1 MESAVGP
8 YPAEAEKVRSALQ
21 LRIPMLRAAATGLA
35 VAFLLLAQEKPGARK
50 PVTIDA
56 VVNAPPSALGPIIW
70 APDGERFIFTER
82 GELSLYDIRSGKER
96 SVIALDKLQ
105 NAAVPAPPAAVFD
118 WTNRRVGEHEV
129 QWFTDGKRLLVSA
142 SGDLFIVDI
151 GKGRFE
157 PLTQTAE
164 VERDPKLSPDNR
176 YVSFRRGPD
185 LYTIEIASK
194 VVTRLTTNGSD
205 TLLNGQADWVYPE
218 ELDLDSAHWWSP
230 DSRLIAY
237 LQFDTAREPIYPQVS
252 LLNARGL
259 LEPERYPK
267 AGDPNAEV
275 RVGIVPV
282 SGGETKWMNLG
293 ETRDFLLARVVWS
306 PTSREIMAERLN
318 RVQNKLDLLLADV
331 STGASHVV
339 LHEEDPQWINVKGA
353 PKFLSGGNQFL
364 WTSERSGF
372 RHIYLYNVDGKLEKE
387 LTSGNWEVDDLK
399 GIDETRRRVF
409 FTSSEENPTERQFY
423 SIGLDGSGKQRLTSG
438 AGTHAISLAPNAA
451 YYADDYS
458 SLNSPRQR
466 TFYKSDNTE
475 TRQYRADTKPFSDEY
490 EILPAEIVQ
499 VKASDDTLLYARMI
513 KPAGFDAGKKYPAV
527 IVVYGGPGEQAV
539 RNRWS
544 GLSLDQVLAH
554 KGFVVWQLDNR
565 GSAGRGHQFE
575 SVLYHD
581 MGEHE
586 LSDQKEGI
594 QYLISRGFVDP
605 QRIGIYGWSYG
616 GYMTLYTIT
625 HAPGLIKAAV
635 AGAPVTSW
643 RNYDSIYTERYMGL
657 PEDDAEG
664 YKRSAPVLSAAGL
677 NGTKLLMIHNVEDD
691 NVHFQNSIQMAEALE
706 KADKQFYMLVYP
718 QKTHGVSGPEFKQ
731 LLEAETNFFEENL
744 K

>member
-1 MESAVGP
+1 
-8 YPAEAEKVRSALQ
+8 
-21 LRIPMLRAAATGLA
+21 MLRTAAIALLVATI
-35 VAFLLLAQEKPGARK
+35 LLAQKTPAAK
-50 PVTIDA
+50 KSVTPAKAVTVDA
-56 VVNAPPSALGPIIW
+56 VVNAPPSPLTPITW
-70 APDGERFIFTER
+70 APDGERFIFTDR

-105 NAAVPAPPAAVFD
+105 NAAVPAVTSPVFD
-118 WTNRRVGEHEV
+118 WTNRRVGEHTV
-129 QWFTDGKRLLVSA
+129 QWFSDGKRLLVA
-142 SGDLFIVDI
+142 AGGDLFVVDI

-157 PLTQTAE
+157 ALTQTAE
-164 VERDPKLSPDNR
+164 VERDPKLSPDDR

-194 VVTRLTTNGSD
+194 IVARLTTNGSD

-230 DSRLIAY
+230 DSRRIAY

-252 LLNARGL
+252 LLNARGV

-275 RVGIVPV
+275 RVGIVAAT
-282 SGGETKWMNLG
+282 GGETKWMDLG

-306 PTSREIMAERLN
+306 PGSREILAERLN

-331 STGASHVV
+331 STGLSRLV
-339 LHEEDPQWINVKGA
+339 LHEEDPQWINIKGE
-353 PKFLSGGNQFL
+353 PKFLGSVKSQGEANQFL

-372 RHIYLYNVDGKLEKE
+372 RHLYLYNIDGRLEKQ
-387 LTSGNWEVDDLK
+387 LTSGNWEVEDVK
-399 GIDETRRRVF
+399 GIDETRRRVL
-409 FTSSEENPTERQFY
+409 FTSTRSNSGDASPTERQFDAV
-423 SIGLDGSGKQRLTSG
+423 GLDGANLQQLTKG
-438 AGTHAISLAPNAA
+438 AGTHSISLAPNSA
-451 YYADDYS
+451 YFADDYS
-458 SLNSPRQR
+458 SLTTPRQR
-466 TFYKSDNTE
+466 TFYKSDGTE
-475 TRQYRADTKPFSDEY
+475 ARQYRPADTPSADEFD
-490 EILPAEIVQ
+490 ILPTEIVP
-499 VKASDDTLLYARMI
+499 VKVSDGTLLYARMI
-513 KPAGFDAGKKYPAV
+513 KPAGFDAAKKYPAV
-527 IVVYGGPGEQAV
+527 ITVYGGPGAQYAL
-539 RNRWS
+539 NRWS
-544 GLSLDQVLAH
+544 GLSWDQVLAH
-554 KGFVVWQLDNR
+554 KGFVIWQLDNR

-594 QYLISRGFVDP
+594 QYLISQGFVDP
-605 QRIGIYGWSYG
+605 QRIGLYGWSYG

-625 HAPGLIKAAV
+625 HAPGLIKAAI
-635 AGAPVTSW
+635 AGAPVTNW

-657 PEDDAEG
+657 PQDDEKA
-664 YKRSAPVLSAAGL
+664 YTRSAPVLSAEGL
-677 NGTKLLMIHNVEDD
+677 EGTKLLMIHNVEDD

-706 KADKQFYMLVYP
+706 KAGKQFFMLVYP
-718 QKTHGVSGPEFKQ
+718 QKTHNVSGPEYKQ
-731 LLEAETNFFEENL
+731 LLETETKFFEENL